1 MTENE
6 FLQLKIGTVVS
17 NKWKKNTHFMIYD
30 TDQMGTAYRG
40 KKYIVYGARQMDHD
54 KNLARIDIGSC
65 QFWRVEGIAT
75 VIDGVWKQVLDK
87 KRSKV
92 SSKQNVEPK

>member
-1 MTENE
+1 MEEEYT
-6 FLQLKIGTVVS
+6 F
-17 NKWKKNTHFMIYD
+17 YD

-54 KNLARIDIGSC
+54 KNLARIDIGNC
-65 QFWRVEGIAT
+65 QFWRVEGITT

>member
-1 MTENE
+1 MIGMNE
-6 FLQLKIGTVVS
+6 SNIHPIPHPDKI
-17 NKWKKNTHFMIYD
+17 IPP
-30 TDQMGTAYRG
+30 
-40 KKYIVYGARQMDHD
+40 ILYGARQMDHD
-54 KNLARIDIGSC
+54 KNLARIDIGNC
-65 QFWRVEGIAT
+65 QFWRVEGITT

>member
-6 FLQLKIGTVVS
+6 FLQLKIGTVAS
-17 NKWKKNTHFMIYD
+17 NKWKKNTYFMIYD

-40 KKYIVYGARQMDHD
+40 EKYIVYGARQMDHD
-54 KNLARIDIGSC
+54 KNLARIDIGNC
-65 QFWRVEGIAT
+65 QFWRVEG
-75 VIDGVWKQVLDK
+75 KQVLDR

>member
-17 NKWKKNTHFMIYD
+17 NKWRKNTYFMIYD

-54 KNLARIDIGSC
+54 KNLARIDIGNC
-65 QFWRVEGIAT
+65 QFWRVEGITT
-75 VIDGVWKQVLDK
+75 VIDGV
-87 KRSKV
+87 
-92 SSKQNVEPK
+92 

>member
-40 KKYIVYGARQMDHD
+40 KKYIVMAPD
-54 KNLARIDIGSC
+54 KWITTKIL
-65 QFWRVEGIAT
+65 QE
-75 VIDGVWKQVLDK
+75 
-87 KRSKV
+87 
-92 SSKQNVEPK
+92 

>member
-40 KKYIVYGARQMDHD
+40 KNI
-54 KNLARIDIGSC
+54 
-65 QFWRVEGIAT
+65 
-75 VIDGVWKQVLDK
+75 
-87 KRSKV
+87 
-92 SSKQNVEPK
+92 